1 MAPDSINTTGGEIAV
16 NGRRYR
22 LPKQPIVVVCI
33 DGSEPG
39 YIERAVEAGRAPWF
53 GQGAEAGHQPA
64 GRLRRAELHQPQ
76 QPFDRHRPAARR
88 ARHLRQLLPRSRH
101 RAKR

>member
-1 MAPDSINTTGGEIAV
+1 MAPDSINTTGGEIDV

-33 DGSEPG
+33 DGS
-39 YIERAVEAGRAPWF
+39 VS
-53 GQGAEAGHQPA
+53 
-64 GRLRRAELHQPQ
+64 
-76 QPFDRHRPAARR
+76 RPPCMAFAATTSSI
-88 ARHLRQLLPRSRH
+88 LT